1 MPPPIASGTADAVSR
16 SLLDVAAFA
25 FAWAAL
31 SLDTAGAGLLEIV
44 GCEAVASRAENL
56 PCEAADAPGPGALG

>member
-1 MPPPIASGTADAVSR
+1 M
-16 SLLDVAAFA
+16 AAFA

-31 SLDTAGAGLLEIV
+31 SLGTAGVGVREIV
-44 GCEAVASRAENL
+44 GCEAEASRAENL